1 MKEPSKEEHID
12 IDALR
17 REISEADAADVVAN
31 HCYGLFELAAIHLSQ
46 APPRLSQATLAID
59 ALGAIVERCEGR
71 LGQAEAELKEA
82 LNQLRLAFVQ
92 VSVLGDPPSDGE
104 AAH

>member
-1 MKEPSKEEHID
+1 MREPPSEEPID

-71 LGQAEAELKEA
+71 LGRSETELREA
-82 LNQLRLAFVQ
+82 LSQLRLAFVQ
-92 VSVLGDPPSDGE
+92 VSVLGDEPDEHQDSN
-104 AAH
+104 